1 MLALHHLA
9 LAVRLTRLDLLA
21 PAAGVVE
28 LQAELRGGGG
38 VRAGQGW
45 VERAAGRAFLG
56 FSEDKQRDAPH
67 PRAGFSCRAKG
78 QELLP
83 LTLRTFHVPSST

>member
-9 LAVRLTRLDLLA
+9 ITICFAGFYLLA

-28 LQAELRGGGG
+28 LQAELWGGGQ

-45 VERAAGRAFLG
+45 DGRGGEGSWGGL
-56 FSEDKQRDAPH
+56 SRRLRED
-67 PRAGFSCRAKG
+67 
-78 QELLP
+78 
-83 LTLRTFHVPSST
+83 